1 MRFDAHQYRRGFA
14 ERISEETL
22 PEHFPVRETSAFW
35 STRRKQHALPGRQ
48 DIDPVDL
55 GAKLFPR
62 VFLTDVVDAN
72 DGMAFR
78 FRLAGISNAR
88 LTGIAPGGPLA
99 SDIFV
104 KDRSIFMMAGYRDT
118 VTKRAVKF
126 RYVRTSGGRHAG
138 RLVFHGLFPLAP
150 DGTHADILLGIRKR
164 AKMHPI
170 EERALAV
177 SAHAI

>member
-1 MRFDAHQYRRGFA
+1 MRFDSHQSNRGFA
-14 ERISEETL
+14 ERTSEKTL
-22 PEHFPVRETSAFW
+22 PQHCLVRETSAFW

-48 DIDPVDL
+48 EIDPVDP

-72 DGMAFR
+72 DGMGFS
-78 FRLAGISNAR
+78 FRLAGTSNVR
-88 LTGIAPGGPLA
+88 LIGIEPGGRLA

-104 KDRSIFMMAGYRDT
+104 KDRRSFMMAGYRDT

-126 RYVRTSGGRHAG
+126 RYGRTSGGRRAG
-138 RLVFHGLFPLAP
+138 RLVFHGLFPLVS
-150 DGTHADILLGIRKR
+150 DGTHVDILLGIRES
-164 AKMHPI
+164 AIMHPI